1 MKLVIIGV
9 LAVLL
14 LAGGGV
20 GGMFAMGFF
29 DSVAAA
35 DGDQASA
42 EAAKEG
48 TTGVAGEAA
57 AAPDPGAGY
66 VEMKP
71 LSAPVFADNDIAF
84 NVLLTFSLELSDTSY
99 RDEVAKMMPRLRDAM
114 VRDLY
119 ARGVS
124 RRGGSGRFDLEGV
137 KKRMLK
143 IASRTVEEGMIRDVL
158 VVSAIRIN

>member
-1 MKLVIIGV
+1 
-9 LAVLL
+9 
-14 LAGGGV
+14 
-20 GGMFAMGFF
+20 
-29 DSVAAA
+29 
-35 DGDQASA
+35 
-42 EAAKEG
+42 
-48 TTGVAGEAA
+48 
-57 AAPDPGAGY
+57 
-66 VEMKP
+66 MKP

-99 RDEVAKMMPRLRDAM
+99 RDEVARIMPRLRDAM

-119 ARGVS
+119 ARGVR

-143 IASRTVEEGMIRDVL
+143 IASRTVEDEMIRDVL